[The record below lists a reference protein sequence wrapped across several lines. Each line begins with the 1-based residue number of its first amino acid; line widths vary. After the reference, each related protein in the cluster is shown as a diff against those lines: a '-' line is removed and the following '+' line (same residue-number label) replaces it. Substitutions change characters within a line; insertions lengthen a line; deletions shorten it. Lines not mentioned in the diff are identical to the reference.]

1 MRALW
6 TVIVVASAARL
17 VAAEAEWPILFQ
29 EDFSKEGALERWEP
43 TDPAQWKIVAEG
55 DNKVLSLFER
65 KSGYKTKVRSP
76 FSFAL
81 LRDICVS
88 DFVLDVK
95 ARSTVKPYGHQDLCF
110 FFGYQGP
117 TRYYYVHIAV
127 AADPNAHSVMIV
139 NDKPRVSL
147 IGEPGKD
154 IGGEVFRTKGVTW
167 GEGWHNIRILRKV
180 ADGLIEVYFDDMTK
194 PIMRVSDKTFT
205 WGRVGVGSLDDTG
218 DFDDIVLRGIKAE
231 PRKE

>member
-1 MRALW
+1 MRTLWLLFAL
-6 TVIVVASAARL
+6 VLAARGR
-17 VAAEAEWPILFQ
+17 AAQAEMPILYQ
-29 EDFSKEGALERWEP
+29 DDFSKEDALARWEP
-43 TDPAQWKIVAEG
+43 TDPAQWKLGSEG

-65 KSGYKTKVRSP
+65 KSSYKTKVRSP

-81 LRDICVS
+81 LRDLVVS
-88 DFVLDVK
+88 DFVLDLK

-110 FFGYQGP
+110 FFGHQGP

-147 IGEPGKD
+147 LGTPGEG
-154 IGGEVFRTKGVTW
+154 IGGDEFRTKGVVW
-167 GEGWHNIRILRKV
+167 GDGWHNIRISRKV

-194 PIMRVSDKTFT
+194 PIMRVRDKTFT
-205 WGRVGVGSLDDTG
+205 WGRVGIGSFDDTG
-218 DFDDIVLRGIKAE
+218 DFDDIVLRGLKAE
-231 PRKE
+231 PGR